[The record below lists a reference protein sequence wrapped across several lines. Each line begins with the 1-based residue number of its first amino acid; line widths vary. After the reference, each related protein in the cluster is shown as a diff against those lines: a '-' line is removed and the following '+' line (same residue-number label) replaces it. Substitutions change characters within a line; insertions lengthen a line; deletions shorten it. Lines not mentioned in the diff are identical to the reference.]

1 MWLSNIFDFN
11 LKDLI
16 FLEMLRE
23 AATFLDFNLHEG
35 FKVLEMLREGQ
46 AAIFSQEKWSCLICF
61 EKCSVSCG
69 PLKLRIWYKIGKSR
83 DQWKRHN
90 YKSKQSQH
98 INILLKV
105 HLYLW
110 ALLLFLILLHDKEPA
125 RSDGKRGMATGRPW
139 NTMWYHVI
147 PDNTKQYQA
156 ITCNNMQYQAIP
168 ASSDGERRM
177 AAWRQPWQNLVHLL
191 PGLQHTRLAQLWKQN
206 SI

>member
-1 MWLSNIFDFN
+1 MWWEL
-11 LKDLI
+11 
-16 FLEMLRE
+16 
-23 AATFLDFNLHEG
+23 
-35 FKVLEMLREGQ
+35 V
-46 AAIFSQEKWSCLICF
+46 SCLICF

-83 DQWKRHN
+83 DQWKRRHN

-110 ALLLFLILLHDKEPA
+110 ALLLFLILFHDKEPA

-156 ITCNNMQYQAIP
+156 ITCNTRPYLPAVIVRGGWRLGGNPDKTSSTFSQAC
-168 ASSDGERRM
+168 
-177 AAWRQPWQNLVHLL
+177 
-191 PGLQHTRLAQLWKQN
+191 KQTIILCHCMN
-206 SI
+206 IESMD